1 MGIVTRSVTRARKC
15 YEGDR
20 ALSVKMRSLRA
31 PRYTVVKGSVTGV
44 VFPRPA
50 NETEMIMSLPV
61 GEREVQLLKVNHEL
75 AVIAWDPAT
84 QCAYDRG
91 TFVVTRVGKRVVMMQ
106 KVLRRS
112 PLVEAT
118 LSPPEKQQA
127 AVEEMKPVTTL
138 TRVASTLA
146 LTTPVT
152 PVIPMYPGTW
162 NTRVYNRPSL
172 PPAPTT
178 TTTTTT
184 TNIAPPPASSTW
196 MRAIPTTLSG
206 IQFRSRLE
214 AKFARLLQLLG
225 IRYVYEPMRHVKSG
239 GGTYTIDFFL
249 PEQQLYVELKP
260 KRPHIEEEARCEEM
274 SAQGFRV
281 ALMYGSSL
289 YKPPFRSELWRGRS
303 HRDYSHHDAL
313 RGMCWVDGSKLGGDT
328 VFVVGGG
335 ECTGATRTGLEVVG
349 EKPHL
354 NQVVST
360 RDTRWSHPLVL
371 DALQQLRDEGS
382 SLFM

>member
-1 MGIVTRSVTRARKC
+1 
-15 YEGDR
+15 
-20 ALSVKMRSLRA
+20 
-31 PRYTVVKGSVTGV
+31 
-44 VFPRPA
+44 
-50 NETEMIMSLPV
+50 
-61 GEREVQLLKVNHEL
+61 
-75 AVIAWDPAT
+75 
-84 QCAYDRG
+84 
-91 TFVVTRVGKRVVMMQ
+91 MMQ

-112 PLVEAT
+112 PGVEAT
-118 LSPPEKQQA
+118 LSPPEKQQPA
-127 AVEEMKPVTTL
+127 AEEEMKPVTSL
-138 TRVASTLA
+138 LA
-146 LTTPVT
+146 LTTPVM
-152 PVIPMYPGTW
+152 PVIPMIPGTW
-162 NTRVYNRPSL
+162 KTRVYNRPSL
-172 PPAPTT
+172 PLALPAPPTT
-178 TTTTTT
+178 TPK
-184 TNIAPPPASSTW
+184 IAASTW

-206 IQFRSRLE
+206 TQFRSRLE

-328 VFVVGGG
+328 VFLVGGG

-349 EKPHL
+349 DKPHL

-360 RDTRWSHPLVL
+360 KDTRWSHPVVL
-371 DALQQLRDEGS
+371 DALQQLRDEGNT
-382 SLFM
+382 LFV

>member
-1 MGIVTRSVTRARKC
+1 MGIVTRSVTRSRKC

-20 ALSVKMRSLRA
+20 ALAVKMRSLRA
-31 PRYTVVKGSVTGV
+31 PRYTVVNGSVTGV

-61 GEREVQLLKVNHEL
+61 GEREVQLLKVKHEL

-84 QCAYDRG
+84 RCAYDRG
-91 TFVVTRVGKRVVMMQ
+91 TFAVTRVGKRFVMMQ
-106 KVLRRS
+106 KVVRRS
-112 PLVEAT
+112 PGVEAT
-118 LSPPEKQQA
+118 LSPPEKQQPA
-127 AVEEMKPVTTL
+127 AEEMKPVTTL

-152 PVIPMYPGTW
+152 PVIPMIPGTW

-172 PPAPTT
+172 PSLTT
-178 TTTTTT
+178 TTK
-184 TNIAPPPASSTW
+184 IAPTPPTGTW

-303 HRDYSHHDAL
+303 HRDYAHHDAL
-313 RGMCWVDGSKLGGDT
+313 RGMCWVDGAKLGGDT
-328 VFVVGGG
+328 VFVVGDG
-335 ECTGATRTGLEVVG
+335 TGTTKTGLEVVG
-349 EKPHL
+349 DKPHL

-360 RDTRWSHPLVL
+360 KDTRWSHPLVL
-371 DALQQLRDEGS
+371 DALLQLRDEGNT
-382 SLFM
+382 LFL

>member
-1 MGIVTRSVTRARKC
+1 MGIVTRSRKS

-20 ALSVKMRSLRA
+20 VLNVKMRALKQ
-31 PRYTVVKGSVTGV
+31 PRWTVVNGSITGV

-61 GEREVQLLKVNHEL
+61 GERESTLLKEKHDV

-84 QCAYDRG
+84 KCAYDRG
-91 TFVVTRVGKRVVMMQ
+91 TFTVTRTGKRFVVLQ
-106 KVLRRS
+106 KLLRRS
-112 PLVEAT
+112 GATGPT
-118 LSPPEKQQA
+118 LSPPEKQQP
-127 AVEEMKPVTTL
+127 VEDMRSVRLVAPPSAPTITT
-138 TRVASTLA
+138 T
-146 LTTPVT
+146 
-152 PVIPMYPGTW
+152 TW
-162 NTRVYNRPSL
+162 NTRVYSRPLIPTLVAPVAPTPSQSFATTSS
-172 PPAPTT
+172 PPA
-178 TTTTTT
+178 
-184 TNIAPPPASSTW
+184 W

-214 AKFARLLQLLG
+214 AKFARLLQLLR

-313 RGMCWVDGSKLGGDT
+313 RGMCWVDGSKLVGDT
-328 VFVVGGG
+328 VFVVGEG
-335 ECTGATRTGLEVVG
+335 TPTTRTGLEVVG
-349 EKPHL
+349 DKPHL

-360 RDTRWSHPLVL
+360 KDTRWSHPLVL
-371 DALQQLRDEGS
+371 DALQQLRDEGTT
-382 SLFM
+382 LFL